1 MYGLGSFFTTSPRE
15 AATRL
20 RSRCPNSSNTHLF
33 VALVLYFR
41 EYFSISLRFTLNSK
55 LPEPLR
61 PPLPGLKTAVSE
73 KEIQQVRM
81 LNVGAF
87 ATIETIKKP
96 KSLYPFIQSFFL
108 PSFWLETVIVMDIQ
122 PVSSLQLH
130 TLCAFSIKNNR
141 NWFFIYKANGHT
153 GFLSRSYTIKD
164 RQKIKPWVNFHS
176 NTTDLCIAIGITF
189 LTNRHQN
196 PILPP

>member
-20 RSRCPNSSNTHLF
+20 SSRCPNSSDTHLF

-61 PPLPGLKTAVSE
+61 PSLPGVKTAVSG
-73 KEIQQVRM
+73 KEIQQVRV

-130 TLCAFSIKNNR
+130 TLLLSQSRTTETDSLFTKQMDTLG
-141 NWFFIYKANGHT
+141 FFPGHIQLKT
-153 GFLSRSYTIKD
+153 DRKLSPRLIFTQTQQIC
-164 RQKIKPWVNFHS
+164 V
-176 NTTDLCIAIGITF
+176 
-189 LTNRHQN
+189 
-196 PILPP
+196 LP

>member
-20 RSRCPNSSNTHLF
+20 SSRCPNSSDTHLF

-61 PPLPGLKTAVSE
+61 PSLPGLKTAVSG
-73 KEIQQVRM
+73 KEIQQVKCGR
-81 LNVGAF
+81 F
-87 ATIETIKKP
+87 AIIETIKKP

-141 NWFFIYKANGHT
+141 NWFFIYKGNGHT
-153 GFLSRSYTIKD
+153 GSFPGHIQLKTGRKLSPGLIFTQTQQI
-164 RQKIKPWVNFHS
+164 
-176 NTTDLCIAIGITF
+176 CAIGITF

-196 PILPP
+196 PIVPP